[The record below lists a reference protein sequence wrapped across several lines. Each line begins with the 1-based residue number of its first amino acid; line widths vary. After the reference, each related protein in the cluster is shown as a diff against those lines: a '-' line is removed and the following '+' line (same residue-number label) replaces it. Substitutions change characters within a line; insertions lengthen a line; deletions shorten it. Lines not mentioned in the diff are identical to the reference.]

1 MGFKPKN
8 KVISDIFVRLIAGL
22 PLQGEYRENLEREW
36 EYLERRIT
44 GYYKRK

>member
-1 MGFKPKN
+1 MAFKPKI

-36 EYLERRIT
+36 EYLEKRIE
-44 GYYKRK
+44 GFYKRK